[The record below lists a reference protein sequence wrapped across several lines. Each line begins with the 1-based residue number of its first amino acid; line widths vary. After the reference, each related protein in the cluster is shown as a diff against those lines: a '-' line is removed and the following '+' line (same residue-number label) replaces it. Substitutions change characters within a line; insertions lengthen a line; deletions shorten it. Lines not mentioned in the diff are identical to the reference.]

1 MAAAVSTLVVTA
13 TWRRRQNAGCD
24 DGADSRYDKRRD
36 GFFAIRV
43 LYFKRAP
50 RNRPGAFAVA
60 ESVSRLGR
68 GSWLSRSDGAA
79 TVVPPSRN
87 S

>member
-1 MAAAVSTLVVTA
+1 MTA
-13 TWRRRQNAGCD
+13 IWRRRQNAGCD
-24 DGADSRYDKRRD
+24 DGADSRYDKRKD
-36 GFFAIRV
+36 GVVAMRV
-43 LYFKRAP
+43 LYFKRVP
-50 RNRPGAFAVA
+50 RTRPGSFAVA

-79 TVVPPSRN
+79 TVVPPSIN